1 MKKRVVLFLVILLI
15 ASLLFDTQISSFITS
30 HRSESLTNILLSLEL
45 ITSGWFVVPFI
56 SLLFIKKDKRKNLPI
71 LLISFLVA
79 LLLTYILKSFI
90 ERSRPIN
97 ALIEKNTN
105 SFPSGHV
112 TAAAAPIPF
121 LNHYPK
127 FKHGWLAILLI
138 ISFTRIYLG
147 LHYASDVIAAILIGY
162 VISNL
167 VIYFNEKYKLLRW
180 H

>member
-1 MKKRVVLFLVILLI
+1 MKKRTVLFLAILLI
-15 ASLLFDTQISSFITS
+15 ISLIFDAQISSFITS
-30 HRSESLTNILLSLEL
+30 NRSESLTNILLSLEL

-56 SLLFIKKDKRKNLPI
+56 SLLFIKKDKRKYLLD

-79 LLLTYILKSFI
+79 LFLTYALKSFI
-90 ERSRPIN
+90 GRPRPIN
-97 ALIEKNTN
+97 ALIGKNTN

-112 TAAAAPIPF
+112 TTAAVPIPF
-121 LNHYPK
+121 LNHYPR
-127 FKHGWLAILLI
+127 FKYAWLAILLI

-147 LHYASDVIAAILIGY
+147 LHYLSDVVAAILIGY

-180 H
+180 Y